1 MNLRMKA
8 MTNDNPCYRRGAL
21 WKTRTKLKAK
31 VDGKKKA
38 VQIPRGEMIMLLY
51 YEMNIS
57 FEESIAFLWNQQ
69 VYYVRDVDTGL
80 EFDLNPSGVNTKKNA
95 S

>member
-1 MNLRMKA
+1 